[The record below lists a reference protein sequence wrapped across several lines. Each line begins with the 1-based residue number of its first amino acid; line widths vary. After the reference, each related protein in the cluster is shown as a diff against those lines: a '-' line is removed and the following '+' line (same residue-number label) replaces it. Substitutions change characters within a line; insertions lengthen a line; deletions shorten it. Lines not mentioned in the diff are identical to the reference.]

1 MRLSVHLPAR
11 LYLAATC
18 VIASAATA
26 LSMLAM
32 PAHAAVSVQDDAQR
46 NVTLNQPAR
55 RIVSLA
61 PHTTELL
68 FAAGAGSQIVAIS
81 DYSNFPD
88 AAKSLPSVGNVFALD
103 LERLLAY
110 QPDLIV
116 IWGTGNARLLA
127 NKLRD
132 QHLPVFESE
141 PRDFEMVAS
150 SIERLSVLAGTS
162 AKGKAAAQEF
172 RQRLAAIQQR
182 YQQPASTPPVRVFY
196 QVWNKPLMTLNDTH
210 LVSVAIRLCG
220 GQNIFGH
227 LKEISP
233 TVTTEAVLTANPDA
247 IITGGDNTDS
257 LQSWRSFGVLNA
269 TRKGHFYAI
278 PADWLNRA
286 GPRILDGTEALCKA
300 IAAARTR

>member
-1 MRLSVHLPAR
+1 MRLHVHLPAR
-11 LYLAATC
+11 LYRAATC
-18 VIASAATA
+18 VAAVAAAA
-26 LSMLAM
+26 LSLLAM
-32 PAHAAVSVQDDAQR
+32 PAHAAVSVKDDAQR

-55 RIVSLA
+55 RIISLA
-61 PHTTELL
+61 PHATELL
-68 FAAGAGSQIVAIS
+68 FAAGAGSQIAAIS

-88 AAKSLPSVGNVFALD
+88 AAKTLPSVGNVFALD

-116 IWGTGNARLLA
+116 IWGTGNARSLA

-150 SIERLSVLAGTS
+150 SIERLSVLAGTT
-162 AKGKAAAQEF
+162 ATGKAAAQEF
-172 RQRLAAIQQR
+172 RQRLAMIQQR

-196 QVWNKPLMTLNDTH
+196 QVWNKPLMTLNDSH
-210 LVSVAIRLCG
+210 LVSAAIRLCG

-233 TVTTEAVLTANPDA
+233 TVTTEAVLAANPDA

-269 TRKGHFYAI
+269 NKKGHFYAI

-300 IAAARTR
+300 IAAARAR